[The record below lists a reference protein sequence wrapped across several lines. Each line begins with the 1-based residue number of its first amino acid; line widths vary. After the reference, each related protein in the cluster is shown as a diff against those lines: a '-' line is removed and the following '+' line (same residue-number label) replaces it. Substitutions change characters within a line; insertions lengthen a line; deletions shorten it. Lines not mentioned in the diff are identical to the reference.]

1 MKGERTS
8 TAIEY
13 LNALALL
20 AETLLVTEH
29 KVPHQPH
36 QRLATVVHISWVM
49 RRDLANLSLDT
60 QPEER

>member
-1 MKGERTS
+1 MEHSLLLRAIEMKGKRTS

-13 LNALALL
+13 LNAPALL

-36 QRLATVVHISWVM
+36 QRLATVVHI
-49 RRDLANLSLDT
+49 
-60 QPEER
+60 